1 MKPISNYILE
11 RLNPGRLGRVY
22 NYFPKTK
29 EELQELLKE
38 LIDERGNEGD
48 FNDIDTSR
56 ITDMSELFRDMK
68 IFNGNISKWDVSEVE
83 SMDFMFCGAKSFN
96 RDISEWDVKKVKYMY
111 YIFDN
116 CHIEEKYKPKF
127 NE

>member
-116 CHIEEKYKPKF
+116 WHIEEKYKPKF